1 MNIPN
6 ISIPDVPFDWNTR
19 HEQLAIYDSTND
31 ELISSTIFDGI
42 TEMCLNSNNSKI
54 YLHVPADNR
63 INVLDRDGKILESI
77 TIIKPSNPDAGI
89 NSSKV
94 QLSVEGI
101 PFLGEPFSGEYPLHN
116 KNKRHGF
123 EIHSKLNKL
132 YLTLEGK
139 SKDFLVIFNLNY

>member
-1 MNIPN
+1 
-6 ISIPDVPFDWNTR
+6 
-19 HEQLAIYDSTND
+19 
-31 ELISSTIFDGI
+31 
-42 TEMCLNSNNSKI
+42 MCLNSNNSKI
-54 YLHVPADNR
+54 YLHVPVDNR

-89 NSSKV
+89 NSSKG

-132 YLTLEGK
+132 YLTLEGR